1 MTSVFDAYF
10 RDYRI
15 QLVHDMCTASNEGAH
30 MAALTIMANWVYS
43 LEVLDTDNMIQ
54 CLEGRD
60 YKAWHSD
67 EVDALQFTPETL
79 RDTFGKL
86 TAPTTSSPK

>member
-1 MTSVFDAYF
+1 
-10 RDYRI
+10 
-15 QLVHDMCTASNEGAH
+15 